1 MDSHLDQNQVNMKFI
16 YNQNIHQQ
24 LSNTT
29 MSNLLN
35 SVTIVYLN
43 ITELVCLINY

>member
-1 MDSHLDQNQVNMKFI
+1 MKFI

-43 ITELVCLINY
+43 ITELVYSIQSGNPGLG